1 MSNHVSNSQNS
12 TNANV
17 NSLPFETTYDDFTQK
32 KVVDALYQQWKQEQQ
47 MEKARVLAA
56 NIDLFFG
63 VKPSSE
69 TSSLTSTSTKSKTS
83 SGGLSGL
90 IKRGCDK
97 LLGRS
102 KQAVYLEDE
111 DLAESGSDQINTV
124 SSTSRSNSIDR
135 DRRNAK
141 GMGYS
146 FSDFDVMTLESSYN
160 ILNRE

>member
-1 MSNHVSNSQNS
+1 MSSHVRNS
-12 TNANV
+12 TNANA
-17 NSLPFETTYDDFTQK
+17 NSLPFETTYDDLTQK

-69 TSSLTSTSTKSKTS
+69 TWSLTSTCTKSKTS

-102 KQAVYLEDE
+102 KQAFYLEDE
-111 DLAESGSDQINTV
+111 DLESGSDQINTV

-146 FSDFDVMTLESSYN
+146 FSDFDVMMLESSHN
-160 ILNRE
+160 FLSRE